1 MQRVLGPFILIYR
14 GDRLIQSSFTE
25 IREII
30 PVTPW
35 QFTIVVFL
43 AYMSQINSKWRPI
56 VRDPKGFPWECSIR
70 RRGF

>member
-35 QFTIVVFL
+35 QFTI
-43 AYMSQINSKWRPI
+43 WRMNA
-56 VRDPKGFPWECSIR
+56 
-70 RRGF
+70 